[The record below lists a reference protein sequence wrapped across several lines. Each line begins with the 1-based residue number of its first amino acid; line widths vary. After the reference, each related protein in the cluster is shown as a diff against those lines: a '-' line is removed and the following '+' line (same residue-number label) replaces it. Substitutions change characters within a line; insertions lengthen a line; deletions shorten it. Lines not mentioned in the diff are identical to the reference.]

1 MKPLNTNEL
10 RQKSLEELTQLSD
23 ELRRQTF
30 DLRFQ
35 HYTGQLNDT
44 ASLKETRRNIARV
57 ETVIRER
64 AEG

>member
-57 ETVIRER
+57 ETVIREH

>member
-35 HYTGQLNDT
+35 HYTGQLNDCLLYT
-44 ASLKETRRNIARV
+44 SDAADE
-57 ETVIRER
+57 
-64 AEG
+64 